1 MEIAQVRQI
10 RLPRKRLRTVLWVIF
25 PGLIVLYLFLMM
37 SEILPNIIGNLL
49 LPLAL
54 VDLII
59 LYIIA
64 EKYYNWPI
72 IFFFIFFD
80 GILFKRQHWPFANFI
95 STLGIFMISIG
106 SLANSI
112 RFLITLRNNTFL
124 KWFGSVSGLIITLYM
139 LGWVFMFQG
148 WSREIG
154 DVFAYSGAILFII
167 SILGMVFTLPGSNY
181 ISWTEVERKSFFRA
195 VLIPMV
201 IVFALIM
208 ITIVFEDAYKKL
220 LDFDT
225 ARWHRNGLELF
236 NLEGIPKI

>member
-37 SEILPNIIGNLL
+37 SEILPDIIGNLL
-49 LPLAL
+49 LLLAL

-72 IFFFIFFD
+72 IFFLIFFD
-80 GILFKRQHWPFANFI
+80 GILFKRQRWLFANFI

-112 RFLITLRNNTFL
+112 RFLITLRKNTFL

-154 DVFAYSGAILFII
+154 DVFAYSGAVLFII

-208 ITIVFEDAYKKL
+208 ITIVFEDAYRKL